1 MALVDPR
8 PLARWRNNYGVWVD
22 EFEAL
27 DLADCFAQVWAQA
40 KVVIDD
46 DGGRAVGPAPQGIL
60 LQRPYAQVDR
70 FTLKEKL
77 LRRCAA
83 QGVVFGSCA
92 VDGVEHERSGSV
104 LTLKGGKAGGSLRTS
119 TPPTFNLLLLL
130 RASV

>member
-1 MALVDPR
+1 M
-8 PLARWRNNYGVWVD
+8 WT
-22 EFEAL
+22 
-27 DLADCFAQVWAQA
+27 QA

-46 DGGRAVGPAPQGIL
+46 DGGRAVGPAPEGIM

-92 VDGVEHERSGSV
+92 VDGVEHESSGSV
-104 LTLKGGKAGGSLRTS
+104 LMLKGGKARGLSRTTTS
-119 TPPTFNLLLLL
+119 PTFNLLLLL